1 MKPVIVTIHQP
12 EHLPWLGFFHKISQA
27 DLFVILDSVQFRKN
41 YFQNRNKIRT
51 ANGWTW
57 LTVPVKRNINTLIK
71 DVEIDNNQNWRKKC
85 WNSIYFA
92 YKKAPFF
99 SEYSNILEKI
109 YKRDWINLR
118 ELNIQLIKQF
128 LSFLSL
134 EPKILKSSEMD
145 VHGKGSKLILNICKK
160 VDADTYISGIFGKEY
175 LKLSDFKE
183 AGIEVIF
190 QEFHHPI
197 YKQLYEPFISGM
209 SIIDLL
215 FNHGPDSLGT
225 IRGRG
230 VPVMDKYLCKADI
243 VEERQ
248 FK

>member
-1 MKPVIVTIHQP
+1 MSARIVTIHQP
-12 EHLPWLGFFHKISQA
+12 EHLPWLGFFHKISQV

-51 ANGWTW
+51 INGWTW

-71 DVEIDNNQNWRKKC
+71 DVEIDNSQNWRRKC

-99 SEYSNILEKI
+99 SEYRNTLKKK
-109 YKRDWINLR
+109 YKREWINLC
-118 ELNIQLIKQF
+118 ELNILLIKQF

-134 EPKILKSSEMD
+134 KPIILRSSEIN
-145 VHGKGSKLILNICKK
+145 VHGKGSELILNICKK

-175 LKLSDFKE
+175 LKLSDFEE
-183 AGIEVIF
+183 AGIEVVF

-197 YKQLYEPFISGM
+197 YKQLYEPFIPGM

-215 FNHGPDSLGT
+215 FNHGPDSLD
-225 IRGRG
+225 IIMGRG
-230 VPVMDKYLCKADI
+230 ASVKGSLIEK
-243 VEERQ
+243 RQ

>member
-1 MKPVIVTIHQP
+1 MRSVIVTIHQP

-51 ANGWTW
+51 VNGWAW

-71 DVEIDNNQNWRKKC
+71 DVEIANDQNWRRKC
-85 WNSIYFA
+85 WNSIYFT

-99 SEYSNILEKI
+99 GEYGSVLEKF
-109 YKRDWINLR
+109 YKQDWINLC
-118 ELNIQLIKQF
+118 ELNIHIIEQF
-128 LSFLSL
+128 LKFLSL
-134 EPKILKSSEMD
+134 EPLILRSSEIG
-145 VHGKGSKLILNICKK
+145 VHGNGSELILDICKE
-160 VDADTYISGIFGKEY
+160 VDADTYISGIFGNEY
-175 LKLSDFKE
+175 LNLSDFKK

-197 YKQLYEPFISGM
+197 YKQLYEPFIPSM

-215 FNHGPDSLGT
+215 FNHGPDSRDI
-225 IRGRG
+225 IRGSG
-230 VPVMDKYLCKADI
+230 VPAKGDFL
-243 VEERQ
+243 
-248 FK
+248 

>member
-57 LTVPVKRNINTLIK
+57 LSVPVKRNINTLIK

-92 YKKAPFF
+92 YNKAPFF
-99 SEYSNILEKI
+99 SEYSNILEKN
-109 YKRDWINLR
+109 YKHDWINLC
-118 ELNIQLIKQF
+118 ELNILLIKQF

-134 EPKILKSSEMD
+134 DPIILKSSEMD
-145 VHGKGSKLILNICKK
+145 LHGKGSDLISDICKK
-160 VDADTYISGIFGKEY
+160 VNADTYISGIFGKEY
-175 LKLSDFKE
+175 LKLSDFNE
-183 AGIEVIF
+183 AGIKVTF

-197 YKQLYEPFISGM
+197 YKQLYEPFIPDM
-209 SIIDLL
+209 SIIDIL
-215 FNHGPDSLGT
+215 FNHGPDSLN
-225 IRGRG
+225 ILMGRG
-230 VPVMDKYLCKADI
+230 APVKGSLIEK
-243 VEERQ
+243 RQ

>member
-1 MKPVIVTIHQP
+1 MSTMIVTIHQP
-12 EHLPWLGFFHKISQA
+12 EHLPWLGFFHKISRA
-27 DLFVILDSVQFRKN
+27 ELFVVLDSVQYRKN
-41 YFQNRNKIRT
+41 YFQNRNRIRT

-85 WNSIYFA
+85 WNSIYFT

-99 SEYSNILEKI
+99 CEYSNVLENF
-109 YKRDWINLR
+109 YKQDWINLC

-128 LSFLSL
+128 LRFLYS
-134 EPKILKSSEMD
+134 EPVILRSSEMD
-145 VHGKGSKLILNICKK
+145 VQGKGSKLILNICKE

-197 YKQLYEPFISGM
+197 YKQLYEPFIPGM

-215 FNHGPDSLGT
+215 FNHGPDSLD
-225 IRGRG
+225 ILMGRG
-230 VPVMDKYLCKADI
+230 VPVMDKISL
-243 VEERQ
+243 
-248 FK
+248 

>member
-1 MKPVIVTIHQP
+1 MSARVVTIHQP
-12 EHLPWLGFFHKISQA
+12 EHLPWLGFFQKISQA
-27 DLFVILDSVQFRKN
+27 DLFVFLDSVQFRKN

-57 LTVPVKRNINTLIK
+57 LSVPVKKNINTLIK
-71 DVEIDNNQNWRKKC
+71 DVEIDNNQNWRRKC
-85 WNSIYFA
+85 WNSFFFA
-92 YKKAPFF
+92 YNKAPFF
-99 SEYSNILEKI
+99 REYSNILEKK
-109 YKRDWINLR
+109 YKQDWINLC

-128 LSFLSL
+128 LGFLSL
-134 EPKILKSSEMD
+134 EPVILRSSEID
-145 VHGKGSKLILNICKK
+145 ACGKGSDLILDICKK
-160 VDADTYISGIFGKEY
+160 VNADTYVSGIFGKEY

-190 QEFHHPI
+190 QGFHHPI
-197 YKQLYEPFISGM
+197 YKQLYEPFIPGM

-215 FNHGPDSLGT
+215 FNHGPDSLDI

-230 VPVMDKYLCKADI
+230 VPVMDKYLCKEDI
-243 VEERQ
+243 VEEGQ